1 MCDHEEREAAM
12 VVLQRRNEG
21 RISKPAIWCDP
32 CLAPLIKALND
43 GGLPTVA
50 SCCGH
55 GHRPGDVMLADGRT
69 LLVLDGD
76 WDPRLADLIHSQVG
90 CKPGRECQSCTP
102 IRPGVSQ

>member
-50 SCCGH
+50 
-55 GHRPGDVMLADGRT
+55 VMLADGRT

-102 IRPGVSQ
+102 IRPEVGI